1 MWTAPQC
8 SRGNEGNG
16 ADLSGHK
23 DGEKYSSGQQRN
35 PGGGRRGH
43 NASGRRK
50 RSRDAPGGQRTQRYI
65 PEPGGERRQKDQ
77 KDTSDGFR
85 RTFQR
90 GYGAAAQRSDAETG
104 PETSKLEHGKEDN
117 HRFGDHDE

>member
-1 MWTAPQC
+1 MPLTAE
-8 SRGNEGNG
+8 RGVRIFPVDSEHSAIFQSLEG
-16 ADLSGHK
+16 
-23 DGEKYSSGQQRN
+23 Q
-35 PGGGRRGH
+35 
-43 NASGRRK
+43 
-50 RSRDAPGGQRTQRYI
+50 
-65 PEPGGERRQKDQ
+65 RRQKDQ

-90 GYGAAAQRSDAETG
+90 GYGAAAQRSDTEAG